1 MKNIIWNEKELK
13 NIKKIILTKLNLKLN
28 EEGELVYSP
37 NNNCFNYLNTRNSL
51 FPESIDELKD
61 LFYITDKNKVIE
73 VLNMTSDIKA
83 DPNNRLHFG
92 FITTL
97 AKINPENH
105 EEIFTIFR
113 EIIAL
118 YEITINNISKK
129 IWYDINNTELVQEK
143 LREISNS
150 TEITTEEL
158 LVKKEISKVFIFA
171 NGITD
176 SELFAPLFNKLD
188 SNIKPK
194 MIGILN
200 LLINND
206 LKSKNK
212 KEKDDAYGCKSKIY
226 KKN

>member
-13 NIKKIILTKLNLKLN
+13 NIKKIILTKLSLKLN
-28 EEGELVYSP
+28 EDGELVDSP
-37 NNNCFNYLNTRNSL
+37 NNKCFNYLNTRNSL
-51 FPESIDELKD
+51 FPDVTEELKD
-61 LFYITDKNKVIE
+61 LFYITDKDEIIK

-97 AKINPENH
+97 SKINPENH

-118 YEITINNISKK
+118 YEIAINNVSKK
-129 IWYDINNTELVQEK
+129 IWYDINNTELSQKK

-158 LVKKEISKVFIFA
+158 LVKKEIEKVFIFA
-171 NGITD
+171 NGVTE
-176 SELFAPLFNKLD
+176 SELFIPLLNKLD
-188 SNIKPK
+188 SNIKSK

-206 LKSKNK
+206 LKTKNK
-212 KEKDDAYGCKSKIY
+212 KAKDDTYGCKTKIY
-226 KKN
+226 KKY